1 MGKHRSENNGKPTI
15 SKSTSSKSNKK
26 FAISGHIRRNI
37 HFLQRIAACRTI
49 RHHNRLRQILSASG
63 PEQLLCLVE
72 CCLNLLR
79 GRIPKPK
86 QRLLNRL
93 RSQAPQLRAFCKA
106 RSARTA
112 REHLQQEG
120 GGLPA
125 LIPLVISAVLP
136 VIVEKV
142 IDKISNSQ

>member
-1 MGKHRSENNGKPTI
+1 MGKDRSEKKGKC
-15 SKSTSSKSNKK
+15 TSSKSSSADKTL
-26 FAISGHIRRNI
+26 AISGHIRRNI
-37 HFLQRIAACRTI
+37 HFLQRVAACRTK
-49 RHHNRLRQILSASG
+49 RQHNRLRQILSASG

-79 GRIPKPK
+79 GRVPRPK

-120 GGLPA
+120 GGLAA
-125 LIPLVISAVLP
+125 LIPIAISAILP
-136 VIVEKV
+136 VIVDKV
-142 IDKISNSQ
+142 IDKISRNQ